1 MRIGVIKLGARISF
15 SSTGTSGGTGEAL
28 SIINILKTGGAEVV
42 VFTKVL
48 SKDENPNGI
57 DVRNIESNVDNIHDL
72 DALLI
77 VNGTVQFY
85 GGVEDRSQILNYK
98 IINNFKGKVFY
109 AYCDPALTLKQLWPA
124 IESKPWAENWAK
136 EDIDITRTDI
146 VYLSQPHDVDKV
158 KDLLGKNCVIPAKI
172 IHFPFEQFPCLNEMI
187 PFNDTP
193 SVDLSYGG
201 TMRGGKRVKK
211 MIEFY
216 LGHELISVEMFGKI
230 TKEDFT
236 EHPKYGLGLKHTY
249 PESAYPTFTGPV
261 KYADMLPKM
270 NDAMCNVVIGDPL
283 YEKINDI
290 GQRTFESIWSNV
302 VTFID
307 SDLDTL
313 RRVYGSDK
321 ILADFLYVKHRRE
334 VAEKIVLLKTD
345 PDLRKQILQDQL
357 AAINFNASKYC
368 NQLMEIINAN

>member
-85 GGVEDRSQILNYK
+85 GGVEDRSQILNYQ

-193 SVDLSYGG
+193 CVDLSYGG

-249 PESAYPTFTGPV
+249 PEDAYPAFTGSV

-270 NDAMCNVVIGDPL
+270 NDAMCHVVIGDPL

-290 GQRTFESIWSNV
+290 PQRLYESVWSNV

-307 SDLDTL
+307 GDMDAV
-313 RRVYGSDK
+313 RRIWKNDK
-321 ILADFLYVKHRRE
+321 VLADFLCVRSRRE
-334 VAEKIVLLKTD
+334 LTEKILLLKAD
-345 PDLRKQILQDQL
+345 PDLRKQILCDQVL
-357 AAINFNASKYC
+357 AIAFNPSDYSHK
-368 NQLMEIINAN
+368 LMDIIKSD